1 MVKNQR
7 KEISLDEKMQ
17 QISRRVAFNVLTKYP
32 LQVSP
37 YVSGVQYNL
46 TAAINKNNRNYATQ
60 AAPIKQNLLRYPA
73 LSLEETVAKFLK
85 TAEPF
90 LTPQELELNRKQA
103 DVFLKCDA
111 PKLQKLLEQA
121 AAKDENWLADR
132 WLRTAYLQYRDP
144 LIIFSSPGMTFPRVT
159 FNTDEELLVYTSKV
173 IYCLIKYKEII
184 DLGKV
189 PVHKI
194 GPNELDNSQF
204 GRVLGT
210 CRIPQPNED
219 KVEYNPNSTHVAVV
233 YKNHFYKLP
242 VYSKSLKPLH
252 QEVIFG
258 ELKKIFEAEK
268 NEGIPFGI
276 LTSDKRD
283 NWATAYAELL
293 ALPGNKQSVEEIQKS
308 LFTVS
313 LDGVVCHDPCGNT
326 KTVLAEYLIHGCGS
340 KNYAGN
346 RWFDKTIQLMV
357 SRSGFQG
364 FCYEHSPA
372 EGQPIALMVDYLV
385 KNLDDKKMFE
395 GAETTNF
402 EPSKKLELVSSPAVD
417 QHIKVAQTNLD
428 KLAEDLHLHVL
439 HFKEYGKGFLKQ
451 QKLSPDSFIQMALQY
466 AFYKLHKVPGAAYES
481 AHLRIFRNGRTETI
495 RSCSNESMAFAKAM
509 LEPNSDE
516 LRVELLRKAVNV
528 HREYTTMALQGRGVD
543 RHLLGLKLMALENN
557 LPIPEFYNLPAFTR
571 SNHFRLSTS
580 QVASVNEAF
589 MCYGPMYH
597 DGYAC
602 CYNPRENDMILSL
615 AAWRSNQETCADRF
629 SVSLQESLKEMMD
642 VLCRA
647 GEKPKNKL

>member
-1 MVKNQR
+1 
-7 KEISLDEKMQ
+7 MQ
-17 QISRRVAFNVLTKYP
+17 QLPRRLAYNILNRNIF
-32 LQVSP
+32 QVSP
-37 YVSGVQYNL
+37 YVAGVQYNL
-46 TAAINKNNRNYATQ
+46 TAAPIKSNRNYANKATKS
-60 AAPIKQNLLRYPA
+60 KQNLLRYPA
-73 LSLEETVAKFLK
+73 LSLEETLPKFLK

-90 LTPQELELNRKQA
+90 LTPEELNDAQKSA
-103 DVFLKCDA
+103 EVFLRCGA
-111 PKLQKLLEQA
+111 PKLQALLEKA
-121 AAKDENWLADR
+121 AANEENWLADR

-144 LIIFSSPGMTFPRVT
+144 LIIFSSPGMSFPKVC
-159 FNTDEELLVYTSKV
+159 FNTDDEMLAYTSKV

-184 DLGKV
+184 DMGKI
-189 PVHKI
+189 PIQKM
-194 GPNELDNSQF
+194 GSNELDNSQF

-210 CRIPQPNED
+210 CRIPKPKED

-242 VYSKSLKPLH
+242 VYSNNLKPLH

-258 ELKKIFEAEK
+258 ELKKIFDAEK

-293 ALPGNKQSVEEIQKS
+293 SIPDNKASIEEIQKS

-313 LDGVVCHDPCGNT
+313 LDGEVCEAPCGNA
-326 KTVLAEYLIHGCGS
+326 KTILAEYLIHGCGS
-340 KNYAGN
+340 KYHAGN
-346 RWFDKTIQLMV
+346 RWFDKTIQLLV
-357 SRSGFQG
+357 SRSGYQG

-372 EGQPIALMVDYLV
+372 EGQPIALMVDYIV

-395 GAETTNF
+395 GAETKNF
-402 EPSKKLELVSSPAVD
+402 EPSKKLELKSSPAVD
-417 QHIKVAQTNLD
+417 QHMKAAQTNLD
-428 KLAEDLHLHVL
+428 KLAEDLHLNVL

-466 AFYKLHKVPGAAYES
+466 AFYKMHKVPGAAYES

-495 RSCSNESMAFAKAM
+495 RSCSNESMAFAKVM
-509 LEPNSDE
+509 TEPNPDE
-516 LRVELLRKAVNV
+516 LRVKLLRKAVNV

-543 RHLLGLKLMALENN
+543 RHLFGLKLMALENN
-557 LPIPEFYNLPAFTR
+557 LPIPEFYSLPAFTR

-580 QVASVNEAF
+580 QVASINEAF

-602 CYNPRENDMILSL
+602 CYNPRENDIIFSL

-629 SVSLQESLKEMMD
+629 GVSLQESLNEMMG